1 MEEPVGSLGEEAAKL
16 VETLLANTGYQ
27 EHASTCTWCPVCRLV
42 NLVRENPEAITSSMA
57 LLLSTAQTF
66 LNNLQQGKPD
76 E

>member
-16 VETLLANTGYQ
+16 VEALMANTGYQ

-42 NLVRENPEAITSSMA
+42 NLVRENPEAITASVA
-57 LLLSTAQTF
+57 LMLSTAQNF
-66 LNNLQQGKPD
+66 LNNLQQAEPN